1 MFFVFKDKYLG
12 NAKNRFVYKNENLQD
27 LQVFKNGHLIPQSS
41 QFCDMDLDD
50 ENSLSIDFLYKEL
63 IRQFP
68 KVVDSISR
76 KKFQKEFCVFCVSL
90 ESTPKYLMRQDDG
103 LNLNSSAALDL
114 RLKFKSSLTSNKII
128 QIASFEKSLVQ
139 CDASGNIEVS

>member
-1 MFFVFKDKYLG
+1 MG
-12 NAKNRFVYKNENLQD
+12 NSKNRFVYKHENLQD
-27 LQVFKNGHLIPQSS
+27 LQVFKNGQLIPQSS
-41 QFCDMDLDD
+41 QFCDMDLADG
-50 ENSLSIDFLYKEL
+50 NSLSIDFLYKEL

-76 KKFQKEFCVFCVSL
+76 QSFQKAFCVFCVSL

-103 LNLNSSAALDL
+103 LNLNSSAALDI

-139 CDASGNIEVS
+139 CDASGNIDVS